1 VQHLAALELA
11 PSAVALVG
19 DSLDDL
25 AAARTVG
32 AGCVLYDGGSHHRHA
47 LEATG
52 SPVVDT
58 LTAAVAAARP
68 G

>member
-1 VQHLAALELA
+1 V
-11 PSAVALVG
+11 VLVG

-25 AAARTVG
+25 AAARAVG

-58 LTAAVAAARP
+58 LTAALAAADRSRV
-68 G
+68 